1 MLLLP
6 VTFLIGLIVVQLTS
20 AWLDSLVREKVFFTR
35 IEQEILEGQR
45 STLKTL
51 VDLQAVQLGQSVA
64 KLSSAEEKL
73 LAIEQLTDPLRFFSD
88 QSGYFFTYA
97 LDGVRIN
104 VPVNK
109 SLNGKNHID
118 SVDAKGV
125 RYIAELIKAARNGGD
140 FVHYSF
146 DKPGA
151 GIQPKLSYATQIPG
165 TDYLVGAGVYIDNVE
180 AAVRGIRG
188 EVSALVRRYQM
199 ILLGSSVLM
208 GALTFGIS
216 IWLSRRIVAL
226 LRAITQKLTRSAQ
239 DVDVVAEQVA
249 SSSQHLAV
257 GVSEQAASLEETSAS
272 LEEMSS
278 MTRRNVE
285 STQQMNQ
292 LGREACQAAE
302 RGANDMDEMNRS
314 MEAIQASSRDIEK
327 ILRSIDDIAFQT
339 NILALNAAVEAARV
353 GEAGMGFAVVA
364 DEVRSLAQRSAHAAR
379 DTAVKIKAAVTST
392 TQGVE
397 LSQKVTAGL
406 QEIVLKTR
414 QVAELTTSVASASR
428 EQGTGIEQVNSAVT
442 HIDQATQNAAAAA
455 EQASAAAQE
464 LRSQS
469 SLLHGATVE
478 LSQLTR

>member
-6 VTFLIGLIVVQLTS
+6 VTFLMGLIVVQLTS
-20 AWLDSLVREKVFFTR
+20 AWLDGLVRDRVFFTR
-35 IEQEILEGQR
+35 IEQEILEGHR

-64 KLSSAEEKL
+64 KLSSSEEKL
-73 LAIEQLTDPLRFFSD
+73 LAIERLTDPLLFFTD
-88 QSGYFFTYA
+88 KSGYFFTYT

-104 VPVNK
+104 TPVNK
-109 SLNGKNHID
+109 SSNGKNLID
-118 SVDAKGV
+118 SVDTKGV

-151 GIQPKLSYATQIPG
+151 GIQPKLSYATRIPG

-180 AAVRGIRG
+180 AEVRSIRG

-199 ILLGSSVLM
+199 ILLGASILM
-208 GALTFGIS
+208 AALTFGIS

-249 SSSQHLAV
+249 SSSQQLAV
-257 GVSEQAASLEETSAS
+257 GVSEQAASLEETQCLAGGD
-272 LEEMSS
+272 
-278 MTRRNVE
+278 VE
-285 STQQMNQ
+285 HDPAQRGKHQQMNQ

-327 ILRSIDDIAFQT
+327 ILRSIDDNRLPNQYSRT
-339 NILALNAAVEAARV
+339 QCRR
-353 GEAGMGFAVVA
+353 GGGSSGRGRHGFC
-364 DEVRSLAQRSAHAAR
+364 RRR
-379 DTAVKIKAAVTST
+379 
-392 TQGVE
+392 
-397 LSQKVTAGL
+397 
-406 QEIVLKTR
+406 R
-414 QVAELTTSVASASR
+414 
-428 EQGTGIEQVNSAVT
+428 
-442 HIDQATQNAAAAA
+442 
-455 EQASAAAQE
+455 
-464 LRSQS
+464 
-469 SLLHGATVE
+469 
-478 LSQLTR
+478 